1 MSLNSPLIDW
11 HDRRVWI
18 IGASSGIGAALARAL
33 LARGARVAVS
43 ARREEALAALVERGG
58 HALVLPFDVND
69 AAKLAQAE
77 HTLVETWG
85 GYDLVVYMAGD
96 YTPMPVAEF
105 KLARAQELL
114 NTNLRG
120 ALNAL
125 SVVLPRLLLARRGAI
140 ALVASVAGYRGLPQS
155 LVYGPTKAALINLSE
170 ALYLELRPHGIEV
183 FLINPGFVATP
194 LTAGNKFT
202 MPALISAERAAAEII
217 RGFAHGRFEIHFPR
231 RFTGW
236 LKVLRLLPYAWY
248 FPLVRRLTRG

>member
-1 MSLNSPLIDW
+1 M
-11 HDRRVWI
+11 R
-18 IGASSGIGAALARAL
+18 ARCWRAVRGWRSR
-33 LARGARVAVS
+33 RGARKPWLRWS
-43 ARREEALAALVERGG
+43 NAADT
-58 HALVLPFDVND
+58 LVLPFDVND

-77 HTLVETWG
+77 RTLVETWG

-96 YTPMPVAEF
+96 YTPMQVAEF
-105 KLARAQELL
+105 NLARAQELL

-125 SVVLPRLLLARRGAI
+125 AVVLPRLLLARRGAI

-202 MPALISAERAAAEII
+202 MPALISAEHAAAEII

-236 LKVLRLLPYAWY
+236 LKVLRLLPYPWY